1 MNNLWSYCWLVDAK
15 LRASDKDLPVLL
27 SSRENSCHSF
37 RTELS
42 GIRPENLENADDFEK
57 VQGEVAEIIRD
68 KIVVGQSIG
77 YDMNYLFLHHRPEL
91 LRDTSEIHKTIGKTF
106 SLKELAANELGI
118 LFQVR

>member
-1 MNNLWSYCWLVDAK
+1 MHFLVG
-15 LRASDKDLPVLL
+15 
-27 SSRENSCHSF
+27 ENSFHLF

-57 VQGEVAEIIRD
+57 VQGEVAEIIKD

-77 YDMNYLFLHHRPEL
+77 YDMNYLFLHHRAEL

>member
-15 LRASDKDLPVLL
+15 IRASDKDLPVL
-27 SSRENSCHSF
+27 SRWKYCHLF

-77 YDMNYLFLHHRPEL
+77 YDMNYLFLHHRAEL